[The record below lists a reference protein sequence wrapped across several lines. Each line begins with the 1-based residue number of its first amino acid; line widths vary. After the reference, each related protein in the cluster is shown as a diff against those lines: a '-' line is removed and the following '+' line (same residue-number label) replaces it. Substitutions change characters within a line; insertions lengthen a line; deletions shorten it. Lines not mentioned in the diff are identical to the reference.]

1 MKVLS
6 KEKIK
11 WLAARNSWSLAQ
23 AEGYIDGDTCR
34 RRGTT
39 PSMVA
44 QIGIDEYSLG
54 FRAGFYERNLPG
66 LTRPGKPGAP
76 DEVLQQSSRRS

>member
-6 KEKIK
+6 KEKFK
-11 WLAARNSWSLAQ
+11 VLAEVYGWTLDHAK
-23 AEGYIDGDTCR
+23 GFVDGETFR
-34 RRGTT
+34 RHGTT

-44 QIGIDEYSLG
+44 QIGIDDYSLG

-76 DEVLQQSSRRS
+76 DEARQISRRS

>member
-66 LTRPGKPGAP
+66 LTRSGKPDALN
-76 DEVLQQSSRRS
+76 EVRQSSGRS

>member
-11 WLAARNSWSLAQ
+11 WLAAKNSWSLAQ
-23 AEGYIDGDTCR
+23 AEGYIDGETCR

-39 PSMVA
+39 PSTYA
-44 QIGIDEYSLG
+44 QIGIDEYSLA
-54 FRAGFYERNLPG
+54 FRAGFYERNPTG
-66 LTRPGKPGAP
+66 STRSGKSALP
-76 DEVLQQSSRRS
+76 DEMRQNSRRS